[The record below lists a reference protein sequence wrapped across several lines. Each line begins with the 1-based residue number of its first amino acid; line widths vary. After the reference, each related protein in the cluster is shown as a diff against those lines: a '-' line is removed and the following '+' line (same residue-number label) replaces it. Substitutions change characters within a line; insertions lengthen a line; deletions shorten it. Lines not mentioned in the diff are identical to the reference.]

1 MLFYRVN
8 VSGLT
13 ASDRITVDTFR
24 KTISFKGLPETAY
37 DDLLSRRSYTHA
49 GVQYEL
55 VKADPVE
62 SLIDMQRFTEK
73 IGIKPSEIVCTT
85 IRRSMP
91 STVVLDVAALMN
103 LAARRGLGIE
113 IELRGGNEHFQI
125 EIDGVEIC
133 ASRKSILD
141 GHQAS
146 KVEIDDIA
154 RKAITDAPPA

>member
-8 VSGLT
+8 VSGLA

-62 SLIDMQRFTEK
+62 SLIDMQRLTEK
-73 IGIKPSEIVCTT
+73 IGIKPSEIVC
-85 IRRSMP
+85 IIVRRSMP
-91 STVVLDVAALMN
+91 NSVVLDVAALMN
-103 LAARRGLGIE
+103 LANRRGLRIE
-113 IELRGGNEHFQI
+113 TELRGVDEHLQI
-125 EIDGVEIC
+125 EIDGIEIC
-133 ASRKSILD
+133 ASRK
-141 GHQAS
+141 
-146 KVEIDDIA
+146 
-154 RKAITDAPPA
+154 AITDEKPA